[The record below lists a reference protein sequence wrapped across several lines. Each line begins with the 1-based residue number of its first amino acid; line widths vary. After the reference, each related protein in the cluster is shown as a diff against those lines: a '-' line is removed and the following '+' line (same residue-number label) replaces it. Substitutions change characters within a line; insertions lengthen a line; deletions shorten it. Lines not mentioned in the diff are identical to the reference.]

1 VHCGLGRDRVNVAKR
16 IIEAEG
22 AKMAGGSDVKT
33 ATGFADRPDPFERG
47 SLAHLE
53 PGKWLIP
60 YPNKHEMFGFILGGQ
75 SGTIVS
81 LLDATDPQQAGW
93 NAEMEKLLKQYSI
106 PFIMRPL
113 PANDAA
119 RAAAIAKEVKGMA
132 QPVTVIVPQ
141 TPGEDGKPAAHT
153 QAALAFIKA
162 YGRIA
167 PASFAAKPNWHLNKA
182 AQATYKYGDT
192 TSGTVEK

>member
-1 VHCGLGRDRVNVAKR
+1 
-16 IIEAEG
+16 
-22 AKMAGGSDVKT
+22 
-33 ATGFADRPDPFERG
+33 
-47 SLAHLE
+47 
-53 PGKWLIP
+53 
-60 YPNKHEMFGFILGGQ
+60 MFGFILGGQ

-93 NAEMEKLLKQYSI
+93 NAEMEKLLKEYSI
-106 PFIMRPL
+106 PFMMRPL

-119 RAAAIAKEVKGMA
+119 RAAAIAKEVKGMR

-141 TPGEDGKPAAHT
+141 TPGEDGKPGPHT

-162 YGRIA
+162 YGQIA
-167 PASFAAKPNWHLNKA
+167 PTSFAAKPNWHLNKA